1 MARVASKHLVQIQ
14 NPELSIELAMM
25 DYKRLDV
32 KQTRIKKIKKN
43 AGIGY
48 KINNNSYFCNL
59 KQNKH
64 ERNHSF

>member
-32 KQTRIKKIKKN
+32 KQTRIKKIKKMP
-43 AGIGY
+43 
-48 KINNNSYFCNL
+48 
-59 KQNKH
+59 
-64 ERNHSF
+64 E